1 MSLEK
6 NGNITSKICLRK
18 TFLRSNIFGREQ
30 KFWRQQF
37 WNFLF
42 TSEEYLTSTRLLTS
56 SIFGRQE
63 DMLTLKTFLT
73 STIFLTSI
81 LFWRQTFFL
90 TSNKNVWRQK
100 QILTS
105 NNLLMSKKT
114 FDVKKLLTCKIC
126 LTIQNG
132 SRQKAF
138 WRQNSFDVKQIFDVK
153 SFLDVKQFF
162 EDQKMFDVK
171 KLFDVKVGLTSNRLT
186 SNLLWRQKLFWRQIP
201 KFDFGFWFW
210 IFLLTP
216 CWKFR
221 SQVTCK
227 VKSMLHHFWLR
238 NPSFRAKAL
247 DLVMPPFAF
256 ILLATASMSL
266 W

>member
-1 MSLEK
+1 MS
-6 NGNITSKICLRK
+6 
-18 TFLRSNIFGREQ
+18 
-30 KFWRQQF
+30 
-37 WNFLF
+37 F
-42 TSEEYLTSTRLLTS
+42 TSYLLLKQN
-56 SIFGRQE
+56 FDVKQFF
-63 DMLTLKTFLT
+63 DVKHF
-73 STIFLTSI
+73 
-81 LFWRQTFFL
+81 FWRQTNMLDVKKTFDVKQPFDVK
-90 TSNKNVWRQK
+90 KNVWRQK
-100 QILTS
+100 
-105 NNLLMSKKT
+105 
-114 FDVKKLLTCKIC
+114 
-126 LTIQNG
+126 
-132 SRQKAF
+132 AF
-138 WRQNSFDVKQIFDVK
+138 LRQNSFDVKQIFDVK

-210 IFLLTP
+210 IFLLTR

-247 DLVMPPFAF
+247 DLVMPPFAC
-256 ILLATASMSL
+256 ILLAIASMSL